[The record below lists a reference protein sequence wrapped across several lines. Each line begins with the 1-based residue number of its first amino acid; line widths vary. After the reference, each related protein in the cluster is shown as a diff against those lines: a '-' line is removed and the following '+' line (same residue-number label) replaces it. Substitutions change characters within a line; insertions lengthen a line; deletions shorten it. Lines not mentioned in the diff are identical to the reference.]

1 MTPTLRFVTVLLVV
15 MFAAPTASPFARAQA
30 GSVPEAF
37 TATTIRPDP
46 EIADSTAVEIN
57 IVRWS
62 TEMEKDRFARTLLS
76 EGPAALLLE
85 LREARPVGAIQSPGS
100 LPWSLRFAWQE
111 RTPDGGRR
119 ILMLTDRPIDWWELL
134 LGSPTLE
141 YPFSLIEL
149 RLNTDGEGDGRLSV
163 ATRIVVDP
171 SLDLIEL
178 ENYDDAPIRLTAV
191 RGFQSTE

>member
-1 MTPTLRFVTVLLVV
+1 MTPRLRLLAALFAA
-15 MFAAPTASPFARAQA
+15 MFATAAASPLAIAQT
-30 GSVPEAF
+30 GSAPELF

-46 EIADSTAVEIN
+46 EIADSTAVEID

-62 TEMEKDRFARTLLS
+62 TEREKDRFARTLLS
-76 EGPAALLLE
+76 EGPAALLAE
-85 LREARPVGAIQSPGS
+85 LRDARPVGAIQSPGT
-100 LPWSLRFAWQE
+100 LPWNLRFAWQE

-141 YPFSLIEL
+141 YPFTLIEL
-149 RLNTDGEGDGRLSV
+149 RLNVEGEGEGRLSV

-191 RGFQSTE
+191 RGFQST